1 MELIQKYFLSW
12 YSPLSK
18 EHSGILMLL
27 LSFLMFPYIIR
38 MIDGTAAAIDPGI
51 FSAVILAASSGLIF
65 KALTWWVIKAVWPV
79 FADYSTFQFEQNFR
93 ALPAK
98 EKVLIYLGFYLTI
111 LYSFVSVMAAL
122 I

>member
-18 EHSGILMLL
+18 EHSGILMLI
-27 LSFLMFPYIIR
+27 LSFLIFPYLIR
-38 MIDGTAAAIDPGI
+38 MVDGTAAAIDPGI
-51 FSAVILAASSGLIF
+51 FSAIILAASAGLIF
-65 KALTWWVIKAVWPV
+65 KALTWWIIKTVWPV
-79 FADYSTFQFEQNFR
+79 FADYSTSHFEQNFR

-111 LYSFVSVMAAL
+111 LYSFISVMAAL

>member
-18 EHSGILMLL
+18 EHTGILMLL
-27 LSFLMFPYIIR
+27 LSFLMFPYVIR
-38 MIDGTAAAIDPGI
+38 MVDGSAAAIDPGI
-51 FSAVILAASSGLIF
+51 FSAVILAASAGLIF
-65 KALTWWVIKAVWPV
+65 KALTWWVIKTVWPV
-79 FADYSTFQFEQNFR
+79 FADYSACHFEQNFR

-111 LYSFVSVMAAL
+111 LYSFISVMAAL
-122 I
+122 M

>member
-18 EHSGILMLL
+18 EHSTILMLI

-38 MIDGTAAAIDPGI
+38 MVDETAAAIDPGI
-51 FSAVILAASSGLIF
+51 FSAIILAASAGLIF
-65 KALTWWVIKAVWPV
+65 KALTWWVIKAVWPM
-79 FADYSTFQFEQNFR
+79 FAEYSTCHFEQNFR

>member
-51 FSAVILAASSGLIF
+51 FSAVILAASAGLIF

-79 FADYSTFQFEQNFR
+79 FADYSAAQFEQNFR

>member
-27 LSFLMFPYIIR
+27 LSFLSFPYIIQ
-38 MIDGTAAAIDPGI
+38 MVDGSAAAIDPGI
-51 FSAVILAASSGLIF
+51 FSAVILAASAGLIF

-79 FADYSTFQFEQNFR
+79 FADYSNFQFEQNFR